1 MKNFLLFTVIAFT
14 LAAKAQCPN
23 GELDFTT
30 QAQVDNFIIQYPN
43 CTAID
48 GDIQVSGNNITNLE
62 GLSNIVSISGALEI
76 RNANNLDNLDGLENL
91 VSVGTDL
98 IIRSNA
104 DLANIEGLSSLTT
117 VGGEFT
123 VRSCAALL
131 SLHGI
136 ENLESVGLALII
148 RDCGLLTNLDALSGV
163 TFVGETLEIVGNALL
178 VSVSGLSNVATIV
191 GGEEG
196 AVVIEENEILATLE
210 GFGNENTVITGGL
223 FIGLNNLLAF
233 CSVPSICN
241 YLDNPP
247 QGASIDIGLNVTG
260 CNSVAE
266 VQAACGVMSTDYFE
280 TDRIA
285 FHVLQNP
292 VQETL
297 AIHNAVA
304 GEGTIEIYDALSK
317 VVLSAK
323 MKNGLNY
330 YTLDAAPGIYFV
342 KMACDGKT
350 EFMKIVKGK
359 P

>member
-1 MKNFLLFTVIAFT
+1 MKNFLLLTAMTVTFAIN
-14 LAAKAQCPN
+14 AQCPT
-23 GELDFTT
+23 GELNFTT

-43 CTAID
+43 CTEVD
-48 GDIQVSGNNITNLE
+48 GDIGISGNNITNLE
-62 GLSNIVSISGALEI
+62 GLSNLVSISGALEI
-76 RNANNLDNLDGLENL
+76 RNTGNLASLNGLENL

-104 DLANIEGLSSLTT
+104 SLTDIEGLSSLTT

-210 GFGNENTVITGGL
+210 GFGNADTTITGGL

-247 QGASIDIGLNVTG
+247 AGASVDIGLNITG

-266 VQAACGVMSTDYFE
+266 VQAACGVMSAEYF
-280 TDRIA
+280 DAGRIA
-285 FHVLQNP
+285 FRVLQNP

-297 AIHNAVA
+297 AIHNAIA
-304 GEGTIEIYDALSK
+304 GEGTIEVYDAMSK
-317 VVLSAK
+317 KVLSGK

-330 YTLDAAPGIYFV
+330 YTLNAGPGIYFV
-342 KMACDGKT
+342 KMECDGKT
-350 EFMKIVKGK
+350 DFAKIVKQ
-359 P
+359 